1 MTVVAGTWSHNYE
14 QKEQTPGQKHL
25 FLHHGEGEL
34 LKRNSIL
41 TLSGA
46 MDTLIWSFD
55 MHSFKAKYYSLPGF
69 YTISYSC
76 HQMIIPGSEA
86 FQVGFMENGTLRQ
99 DITYLWRRKGELLE
113 RY

>member
-1 MTVVAGTWSHNYE
+1 MTVVAGTWSHNNE

-46 MDTLIWSFD
+46 MDTLIWSFV
-55 MHSFKAKYYSLPGF
+55 SR
-69 YTISYSC
+69 
-76 HQMIIPGSEA
+76 QNII
-86 FQVGFMENGTLRQ
+86 FCQ
-99 DITYLWRRKGELLE
+99 DFTPCLIPVIR
-113 RY
+113 